1 VEGGGV
7 THSWAG
13 RMASE
18 KYELSA
24 RIRKLENF
32 LITPEFETLDKI
44 DCDDLIEQLSH
55 MKAYLDVLTR
65 RYART

>member
-1 VEGGGV
+1 M

-18 KYELSA
+18 KYELTA

-32 LITPEFETLDKI
+32 LITPEFETLNKV
-44 DCDDLIEQLSH
+44 DCDDLIDQLGH
-55 MKAYLDVLTR
+55 MKAYLAVLTR
-65 RYART
+65 RYDRT

>member
-1 VEGGGV
+1 M

-24 RIRKLENF
+24 RIDKLENF
-32 LITPEFETLDKI
+32 IRTPEFETLTKI
-44 DCDDLIEQLSH
+44 DCDDLITQLGH
-55 MKAYLDVLTR
+55 MKAYLAVLTS
-65 RYART
+65 RYDRTT